1 MPPTLALILTL
12 GFIAVL
18 FRRDFREKPD
28 VTHAIWLPILWMF
41 IIASRPV
48 TQWLH
53 IFGFPGFGGASVE
66 EGSSL
71 DALVYA
77 GLIALG
83 IFVLNKR
90 QVSLGEIV
98 QDNSWLAIF
107 VLYCLLAV
115 FWSDFPFVSF
125 KRWIKVL
132 GHPIMVLI
140 LFTEPDPMEALV
152 RLMKRVAYVVVPV
165 SILWMKYYPQLGRKA
180 SEWGAQMNC
189 GIAEGKNELG
199 GLCLILGLFF
209 MWYFLQV
216 WRMEK
221 NKSRRNEIFLVGGL
235 LLMIGYCLRKAH
247 SSTAVL
253 SVLLGAMVMIFL
265 SLRFVNKKVIGVYA
279 VVGIAVVVIAQMT
292 FDVYGSVV
300 DLTGHGA
307 TIEGR
312 GRLWE
317 VLWKTDTDPIFGAG
331 FESYWL
337 GERLQK
343 IWSIPEFRWRPTQAH
358 NGYLEAYINLG
369 AIGFLILAG
378 VIVTTFRKCRQDLLL
393 NFGWGRL
400 TMSYL
405 IAILA
410 HNWTEAGFKG
420 LSLMFFFF
428 FMVAVNYPR
437 LRIGSSPSPVET
449 ESPELES
456 ELAYSGGK
464 VW

>member
-1 MPPTLALILTL
+1 
-12 GFIAVL
+12 
-18 FRRDFREKPD
+18 
-28 VTHAIWLPILWMF
+28 
-41 IIASRPV
+41 
-48 TQWLH
+48 
-53 IFGFPGFGGASVE
+53 
-66 EGSSL
+66 
-71 DALVYA
+71 
-77 GLIALG
+77 
-83 IFVLNKR
+83 
-90 QVSLGEIV
+90 
-98 QDNSWLAIF
+98 
-107 VLYCLLAV
+107 
-115 FWSDFPFVSF
+115 
-125 KRWIKVL
+125 
-132 GHPIMVLI
+132 
-140 LFTEPDPMEALV
+140 
-152 RLMKRVAYVVVPV
+152 
-165 SILWMKYYPQLGRKA
+165 
-180 SEWGAQMNC
+180 
-189 GIAEGKNELG
+189 
-199 GLCLILGLFF
+199 
-209 MWYFLQV
+209 
-216 WRMEK
+216 
-221 NKSRRNEIFLVGGL
+221 
-235 LLMIGYCLRKAH
+235 MIGYCLRKAH
-247 SSTAVL
+247 SSTSVI

-337 GERLQK
+337 GERAQK
-343 IWSIPEFRWRPTQAH
+343 IWSMPEFRWRPTQAH

-393 NFGWGRL
+393 NFEWGRL

-428 FMVAVNYPR
+428 FMIAVNYPR
-437 LRIGSSPSPVET
+437 LN
-449 ESPELES
+449 
-456 ELAYSGGK
+456 
-464 VW
+464 